1 MMVYPLTLLL
11 LSTPVVETAAVHEL
25 EQQLASVSALRVEEL
40 AELTAAAEVRKL
52 QHQLQVAQLE
62 AKIAEVNPR
71 TQNQVTVTE
80 NPLSKLQVLGVIGI
94 ASKVRVWLQAENQ
107 AFFLGLDAP
116 GPNGLTLV
124 RNGEELALQQGQWRR
139 ELAVTETW

>member
-1 MMVYPLTLLL
+1 MVYPLTLFL
-11 LSTPVVETAAVHEL
+11 LSTPVADTVAVPKL
-25 EQQLASVSALRVEEL
+25 EQQLASVSALRIEEL

-62 AKIAEVNPR
+62 AKIAEVNPH
-71 TQNQVTVTE
+71 TQAQKVVTE
-80 NPLSKLQVLGVIGI
+80 NPLSKLQVLGVIGV

-116 GPNGLTLV
+116 GPNGLMLI
-124 RNGEELALQQGQWRR
+124 RNGAELALQQGQWRR
-139 ELAVTETW
+139 ELAVTEKW

>member
-1 MMVYPLTLLL
+1 MVYPLTLLL
-11 LSTPVVETAAVHEL
+11 LSTPVVETVAVHEL

>member
-1 MMVYPLTLLL
+1 MVYPLTLLL